1 MAFLI
6 APALGGVAPSRR
18 VVDGGRRSRLGRP
31 APLAVTPAL
40 RRRAGRASVGAGVPP
55 RASAEEDTPPSP
67 SSSPPPSPP
76 SADSV
81 FATLR
86 SRLRR
91 TSIYLI
97 GMTGAGKTTVA
108 RSLAASLGYRPVD
121 VDELIEAVAGES
133 IPAIFAADG
142 EEGFRA
148 LESEVL
154 GSVAAFVKCVVA
166 TGGGV
171 VVRRENWGALHAG
184 VVVWLDVPVAE
195 LAGRVGEDPGRPLVA
210 AAADKPGG
218 VEGVLTD
225 MLAARGDSYAQA
237 DVRVQAGGDQT
248 PEAVARAVAE
258 ALLTFIANN
267 PPRFGGKDAVAPTAA
282 KGG

>member
-6 APALGGVAPSRR
+6 APALGGVTRSRH
-18 VVDGGRRSRLGRP
+18 VVDGGRRGQLGRP
-31 APLAVTPAL
+31 ASLAVTRVL
-40 RRRAGRASVGAGVPP
+40 GRRAARASVGAGFSP
-55 RASAEEDTPPSP
+55 RASVEGDTPPSP
-67 SSSPPPSPP
+67 PNSPSPSP
-76 SADSV
+76 LSADSV

-121 VDELIEAVAGES
+121 VDELIEAVAGEP

-148 LESEVL
+148 LETEVL
-154 GSVAAFVKCVVA
+154 GSVSAFVKCVVA

-171 VVRRENWGALHAG
+171 VVRRENWGVLHAG

-195 LAGRVGEDPGRPLVA
+195 LAGRVGADPGRPLVA

-225 MLAARGDSYAQA
+225 MLAARGDAYAQA
-237 DVRVQAGGDQT
+237 DVRVGAGGDQT
-248 PEAVARAVAE
+248 PEAVALAVAE
-258 ALLTFIANN
+258 ALITFISDN
-267 PPRFGGKDAVAPTAA
+267 PPRFGGKDAVAPTTA